1 MLWVKGKTPWG
12 ATLDCT
18 IYVLFYTCCV
28 QCYKG
33 KMGYSQDVETIRM
46 PTYAGVDPTGVWI
59 TQTFSERKPKAR
71 EHINGLNG
79 KSFHN
84 RRINAIRNGK
94 NSRSEFE
101 KTKTTK
107 LLKGRQTSA
116 QKSCA
121 IASLWLFWLYQINDC
136 FLSGRGACVH
146 SPLRQRLRFIIGMVF
161 LRPFHVR
168 LVFSGEYSGE

>member
-1 MLWVKGKTPWG
+1 
-12 ATLDCT
+12 
-18 IYVLFYTCCV
+18 
-28 QCYKG
+28 
-33 KMGYSQDVETIRM
+33 MGYSQDVETIRM
-46 PTYAGVDPTGVWI
+46 PTDAGVDPTDVWI

-71 EHINGLNG
+71 EHINGLKG

-101 KTKTTK
+101 KTKTTN